1 MKARTVI
8 MSGIM
13 VACCAL
19 MAPCVSAEEYIFD
32 VSGAEMTN
40 GRWGQSF
47 KEFTARSGSLPEG
60 EGFDPYNMT
69 PDSEVQVEFILDGEA
84 PADTAPVELIWQ
96 SWDNGPVEKDPDVN
110 TNWNKVAPYEY
121 DSKSAVFSYKDIV
134 SAYGTDNFTN
144 VYAINIGDTGVPLK
158 VTSLKI
164 TNVHPAGDAEETT
177 AEETTTAETTT
188 AQTEPETEAAAVEE
202 TTAEEVSEA
211 ETTVTTKAKK
221 ETAPKETRVTRDRA
235 AEAERIAANA
245 PKDTGS
251 VAAVVII
258 VILVI
263 VLGVGGYFG
272 YMYLKRNKKI

>member
-1 MKARTVI
+1 
-8 MSGIM
+8 
-13 VACCAL
+13 
-19 MAPCVSAEEYIFD
+19 MAPCISAEEYIFD

-47 KEFTARSGSLPEG
+47 KEFTARSGTLPEG

-177 AEETTTAETTT
+177 AAETTT